1 MGDFLS
7 QIRIYKIPKFIG
19 RFANI
24 YRWNDRH
31 DESRMTTSPN
41 DRNKS
46 KMTETSSKQKDKSR
60 KESIVKPES
69 PKRNDIHICMLDII
83 LDDMG
88 ILNILDLLAG
98 LTFAAHLKSMS
109 VHNKI

>member
-1 MGDFLS
+1 MTGKHS
-7 QIRIYKIPKFIG
+7 GRQTGRIQ
-19 RFANI
+19 
-24 YRWNDRH
+24 
-31 DESRMTTSPN
+31 N

-46 KMTETSSKQKDKSR
+46 RT
-60 KESIVKPES
+60 ESIVKAES

-109 VHNKI
+109 VHNKIRNFT